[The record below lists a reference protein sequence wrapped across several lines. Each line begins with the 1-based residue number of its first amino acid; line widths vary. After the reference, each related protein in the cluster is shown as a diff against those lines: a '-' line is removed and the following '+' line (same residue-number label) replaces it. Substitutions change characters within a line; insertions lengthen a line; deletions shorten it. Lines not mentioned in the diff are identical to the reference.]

1 MNGGHGGRGVR
12 GLVRAAALAAMLAV
26 AGCTPGT
33 GATGQ
38 HAYTPT
44 TTPRRTASPGAF
56 LAAGDCAARTG
67 SGDAA
72 GFRPV
77 PCGDRTAVARVT
89 VRGLTGD
96 AAHADCPATTDLVLS
111 ISGGTPAT
119 PATGAGYACL
129 RNLRPPHPGD
139 PGQGGG
145 PNTIVGDC
153 VYRAGSAEVRETS
166 CDGTGARPP
175 QYRVV
180 AIVAARPHCPART
193 ALYVGV
199 GHGRIGCAEPR

>member
-1 MNGGHGGRGVR
+1 MDGGHGGRG
-12 GLVRAAALAAMLAV
+12 GFVRAAGLVAVLAL

-38 HAYTPT
+38 KAYTPPAS
-44 TTPRRTASPGAF
+44 PRRSASPAAF
-56 LAAGDCAARTG
+56 LAAGDCAARVG
-67 SGDAA
+67 SGDGA

-77 PCGDRTAVARVT
+77 PCGDRAAVARVT
-89 VRGLTGD
+89 VRSATGD

-111 ISGGTPAT
+111 ISGGAPAT
-119 PATGAGYACL
+119 PAAGPGYACL

-153 VYRAGSAEVRETS
+153 VYRAGSAEVRETA

-175 QYRVV
+175 QYTVV
-180 AIVAARPHCPART
+180 AIVAARPRCPART

-199 GHGRIGCAEPR
+199 GHGRIGCAQPR